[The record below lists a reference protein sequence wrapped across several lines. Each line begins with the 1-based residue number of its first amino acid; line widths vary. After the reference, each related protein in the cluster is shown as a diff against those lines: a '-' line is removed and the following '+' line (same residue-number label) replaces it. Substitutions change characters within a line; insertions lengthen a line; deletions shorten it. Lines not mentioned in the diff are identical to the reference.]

1 MAAPPIRIVVADTSV
16 LINFLHLGRLD
27 LLERLPGYSF
37 HVPEHVVAEITRP
50 EQAASVQAALDAGQL
65 RLAVMTD
72 VAEMT
77 RYTALRRGLG
87 DGEAACLAIAEHRGW
102 LVACDEKKRFRR
114 EAEATL
120 GSNRIL
126 NTVSLIVLAILDGLV
141 TVDEADELKEQL
153 ARRRFLIRA
162 TSFSELLPRKVV
174 DTGSEGGGE

>member
-27 LLERLPGYSF
+27 LLGRLPGYS
-37 HVPEHVVAEITRP
+37 VYIPEHVVAE
-50 EQAASVQAALDAGQL
+50 
-65 RLAVMTD
+65 
-72 VAEMT
+72 MT
-77 RYTALRRGLG
+77 RYAALRRGLG

-126 NTVSLIVLAILDGLV
+126 NTVSLIVLAILEGLV
-141 TVDEADELKEQL
+141 TVGEADEFKEQL
-153 ARRRFLIRA
+153 AGRRFRILA
-162 TSFSELLPRKVV
+162 TSFSELLPRKAGH
-174 DTGSEGGGE
+174 TSGEGGGT